1 MNVLVTGAGLVG
13 CDTAQRLIERGH
25 HAVLYDMAPN
35 EPYIRSVVESAPVV
49 RGDVQ
54 DMPTVVETLQ
64 QHHID
69 VIAHTAFLIG
79 GSIDQRPFAGVRANV
94 DGALTLAEAA
104 RLTGVKRFLF
114 AGTFGVYDWEKQ
126 SPEIGAAPIPEDFPV
141 VSADHFYLASK
152 VAAEGLLG
160 AFAKR
165 YGFEFAILRFA
176 QIYGRGHYAAGDYAG
191 PAMHNALAKAL
202 AREAVQ
208 IDPGVLSYNDY
219 VYAKD
224 VAQGMALA
232 CEKPLRHRI
241 YHLGSGRLGSP
252 EDVANAIRQ
261 AVPGASVEVLP
272 EPVVGP
278 FWRHEQVLDLRR
290 THNEIGYEPQ
300 YDLVKGVADFAE
312 ELRRLG

>member
-13 CDTAQRLIERGH
+13 CNTAQQLIERGH
-25 HAVLYDMAPN
+25 QVVLYDMAPN
-35 EPYIRSVVESAPVV
+35 ERYIRSVVESAPVV
-49 RGDVQ
+49 RGEVQ
-54 DMPTVVETLQ
+54 DMPTVIEALQ
-64 QHHID
+64 KHKID
-69 VIAHTAFLIG
+69 IIVHTAFLIG

-114 AGTFGVYDWEKQ
+114 AGTFGVYDWDKQ
-126 SPEIGAAPIPEDFPV
+126 SPEIGASPIPEDFPV
-141 VSADHFYLASK
+141 ISADHFYLASK

-160 AFAKR
+160 AFAKK
-165 YGFEFAILRFA
+165 YGFEYAIVRFA

-191 PAMHNALAKAL
+191 PAMHDVLTKAL
-202 AREAVQ
+202 AGEPVQ
-208 IDPGVLSYNDY
+208 IDPGVLSCNDY

-232 CEKPLRHRI
+232 CEKPLHHRI
-241 YHLGSGRLGSP
+241 YHLGSGKLGSP
-252 EDVANAIRQ
+252 EDVSNAIQQ

-272 EPVVGP
+272 KPVVGP

-290 THNEIGYEPQ
+290 TRDEIGYAPR
-300 YDLVKGVADFAE
+300 YDLVKGVADFAG

>member
-1 MNVLVTGAGLVG
+1 MNVLITGAGLVG
-13 CDTAQRLIERGH
+13 CNTAKQLIERGH
-25 HAVLYDMAPN
+25 QAVLYDMAPN
-35 EPYIRSVVESAPVV
+35 EPYIQSVAPTAPVV

-54 DMPTVVETLQ
+54 DMPTVIQTLQ
-64 QHHID
+64 KHQVN

-104 RLTGVKRFLF
+104 RLTGVKRFLL

-126 SPEIGAAPIPEDFPV
+126 SPEVGQAPISEDFPV
-141 VSADHFYLASK
+141 ISADHFYLASK

-160 AFAKR
+160 AFAKH
-165 YGFEFAILRFA
+165 YGFEYAIVRFA

-191 PAMHNALAKAL
+191 PAMHTALSKAL
-202 AREAVQ
+202 AGEHVQ

-241 YHLGSGRLGSP
+241 YHLGSGKLGSP
-252 EDVANAIRQ
+252 EDVASAIRQ
-261 AVPGASVEVLP
+261 AAPGASVEVLSK
-272 EPVVGP
+272 PVVGP

-290 THNEIGYEPQ
+290 TRDEIGYEPR

-312 ELRRLG
+312 ELRRRD

>member
-1 MNVLVTGAGLVG
+1 VNVLVTGAGLVG
-13 CDTAQRLIERGH
+13 CNTAKQLIERGH
-25 HAVLYDMAPN
+25 QAVLYDMAPN
-35 EPYIRSVVESAPVV
+35 EPYIRGVAGSVPVV
-49 RGDVQ
+49 RGEVQ

-64 QHHID
+64 KHKVD
-69 VIAHTAFLIG
+69 VIVHTAFLIG

-114 AGTFGVYDWEKQ
+114 AGTFGVYDWDKQ
-126 SPEIGAAPIPEDFPV
+126 GPEIGSAPIPEDFPV
-141 VSADHFYLASK
+141 ISGDHFYLSSK

-160 AFAKR
+160 AFAKH
-165 YGFEFAILRFA
+165 YGFEYAIVRFA

-191 PAMHNALAKAL
+191 PAMHNVLAKAL
-202 AREAVQ
+202 AGEHVQ

-232 CEKPLRHRI
+232 CEKPLHHRV
-241 YHLGSGRLGSP
+241 YHLGSGKLGSP
-252 EDVANAIRQ
+252 EDVAAAIRQ
-261 AVPGASVEVLP
+261 AVPGASIDVLP
-272 EPVVGP
+272 TPVIGP
-278 FWRHEQVLDLRR
+278 FWRHEQVLELRR
-290 THNEIGYEPQ
+290 TQQEIGYEPR
-300 YDLVKGVADFAE
+300 YDLVKGVADFAD